1 MTMPSDARP
10 LSELLSDAL
19 NQVSALIRTEIQLAR
34 TELMGKAVKAA
45 TGVGMM
51 AGALAVA
58 IAALVLIFM
67 AVAEWL
73 HEVVPE
79 GFALLISGLLALAIS
94 GGLAWSGLQRV
105 RADELA
111 PKRTLE
117 QLQRDAAAAKE
128 QVKS

>member
-1 MTMPSDARP
+1 MTMPQDGRP

-19 NQVSALIRTEIQLAR
+19 NQFSALIRTEIQLAR
-34 TELMGKAVKAA
+34 TELTGKAVKAA
-45 TGVGMM
+45 TGLAMM
-51 AGALAVA
+51 AGGLVVG
-58 IAALVLIFM
+58 IAAAVLIFM

-73 HEVVPE
+73 DDVIPE
-79 GFALLISGLLALAIS
+79 GFARLLSGLIAAAIA
-94 GGLAWSGLQRV
+94 GGLAWSGLQRM

-111 PKRTLE
+111 PKRTIE